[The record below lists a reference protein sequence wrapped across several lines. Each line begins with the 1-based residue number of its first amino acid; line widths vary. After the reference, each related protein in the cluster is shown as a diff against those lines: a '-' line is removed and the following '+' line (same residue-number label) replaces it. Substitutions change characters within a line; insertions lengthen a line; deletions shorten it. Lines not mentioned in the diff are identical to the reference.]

1 MRRTFGSIATIT
13 TVVAVMLAPSA
24 SFATSISASKLS
36 SELLTLGQM
45 PTGWTSSSTTDDGLG
60 CLHNLLEPSGVKQTH
75 ASQAYFLGTV
85 DQLPKFDEK
94 IATYANVKT
103 AYKKIIARINSCH
116 VTDGLVNGVMV
127 TGTVAPMSFA
137 HFGNASSTYAMVDSD
152 VRGTF
157 GRCLRVSVSREQRR
171 VQTLLMENP
180 AVRRQCGT
188 SSLRR
193 VQGTRNWLLGT
204 NESNATWLCHQR
216 CEHVDDR
223 CVRRTSG
230 HRPCADH
237 HGRRQ
242 SRECGRSAQTRRP
255 P

>member
-103 AYKKIIARINSCH
+103 AYKKIIARINSCR

-152 VRGTF
+152 VRGTLHYDYTIVRKGNF
-157 GRCLRVSVSREQRR
+157 VAAFLEGSFPSVVASEFQSLVSKGVSR
-171 VQTLLMENP
+171 L
-180 AVRRQCGT
+180 
-188 SSLRR
+188 S
-193 VQGTRNWLLGT
+193 
-204 NESNATWLCHQR
+204 
-216 CEHVDDR
+216 
-223 CVRRTSG
+223 
-230 HRPCADH
+230 
-237 HGRRQ
+237 
-242 SRECGRSAQTRRP
+242 
-255 P
+255 

>member
-1 MRRTFGSIATIT
+1 MRRTFGSVATIT

-45 PTGWTSSSTTDDGLG
+45 PTGWSSSSTTDDGLG

-152 VRGTF
+152 VRGTLHYDYTIVRKGNIVAAF
-157 GRCLRVSVSREQRR
+157 LEGSFPSVVASEFESLVSKGVSR
-171 VQTLLMENP
+171 L
-180 AVRRQCGT
+180 
-188 SSLRR
+188 S
-193 VQGTRNWLLGT
+193 
-204 NESNATWLCHQR
+204 
-216 CEHVDDR
+216 
-223 CVRRTSG
+223 
-230 HRPCADH
+230 
-237 HGRRQ
+237 
-242 SRECGRSAQTRRP
+242 
-255 P
+255 

>member
-152 VRGTF
+152 VRGTLHYDYTIVRKGNIVAAF
-157 GRCLRVSVSREQRR
+157 LEGSFPSVVASEFQSLVSKGVSR
-171 VQTLLMENP
+171 L
-180 AVRRQCGT
+180 
-188 SSLRR
+188 S
-193 VQGTRNWLLGT
+193 
-204 NESNATWLCHQR
+204 
-216 CEHVDDR
+216 
-223 CVRRTSG
+223 
-230 HRPCADH
+230 
-237 HGRRQ
+237 
-242 SRECGRSAQTRRP
+242 
-255 P
+255 

>member
-36 SELLTLGQM
+36 SELLTPGQM

-116 VTDGLVNGVMV
+116 VTDGLVDGVMV

-152 VRGTF
+152 VRGTLHYDYTIVRKGNIVAAF
-157 GRCLRVSVSREQRR
+157 LEGSFPSVVASEFQSLVSKGVSR
-171 VQTLLMENP
+171 L
-180 AVRRQCGT
+180 
-188 SSLRR
+188 S
-193 VQGTRNWLLGT
+193 
-204 NESNATWLCHQR
+204 
-216 CEHVDDR
+216 
-223 CVRRTSG
+223 
-230 HRPCADH
+230 
-237 HGRRQ
+237 
-242 SRECGRSAQTRRP
+242 
-255 P
+255 

>member
-1 MRRTFGSIATIT
+1 MRRTFGSVATIT

-94 IATYANVKT
+94 IATYANVKA

-152 VRGTF
+152 VRGTLHYDYTIVRKGNIVAAF
-157 GRCLRVSVSREQRR
+157 LEGSFPSVVASEFQSLVSKGVSR
-171 VQTLLMENP
+171 L
-180 AVRRQCGT
+180 
-188 SSLRR
+188 S
-193 VQGTRNWLLGT
+193 
-204 NESNATWLCHQR
+204 
-216 CEHVDDR
+216 
-223 CVRRTSG
+223 
-230 HRPCADH
+230 
-237 HGRRQ
+237 
-242 SRECGRSAQTRRP
+242 
-255 P
+255 

>member
-152 VRGTF
+152 VRGTLHYDYTIVRKGNIVAAF
-157 GRCLRVSVSREQRR
+157 LEGSFPSVVASEFQSLVSQGVSR
-171 VQTLLMENP
+171 L
-180 AVRRQCGT
+180 
-188 SSLRR
+188 S
-193 VQGTRNWLLGT
+193 
-204 NESNATWLCHQR
+204 
-216 CEHVDDR
+216 
-223 CVRRTSG
+223 
-230 HRPCADH
+230 
-237 HGRRQ
+237 
-242 SRECGRSAQTRRP
+242 
-255 P
+255 

>member
-1 MRRTFGSIATIT
+1 
-13 TVVAVMLAPSA
+13 MLAPSA

-137 HFGNASSTYAMVDSD
+137 HFGNASSTYTMVDSD
-152 VRGTF
+152 VRGTLHYDYTIVRKGNIVAAF
-157 GRCLRVSVSREQRR
+157 LEGSFPSVVASEFQSLVSKGVSR
-171 VQTLLMENP
+171 L
-180 AVRRQCGT
+180 
-188 SSLRR
+188 S
-193 VQGTRNWLLGT
+193 
-204 NESNATWLCHQR
+204 
-216 CEHVDDR
+216 
-223 CVRRTSG
+223 
-230 HRPCADH
+230 
-237 HGRRQ
+237 
-242 SRECGRSAQTRRP
+242 
-255 P
+255 

>member
-36 SELLTLGQM
+36 SELLTPGQM

-152 VRGTF
+152 VRGTLHYDYTIVRKGNIVAAF
-157 GRCLRVSVSREQRR
+157 LEGSFPSVVASEFQSLVSKGVSR
-171 VQTLLMENP
+171 L
-180 AVRRQCGT
+180 
-188 SSLRR
+188 S
-193 VQGTRNWLLGT
+193 
-204 NESNATWLCHQR
+204 
-216 CEHVDDR
+216 
-223 CVRRTSG
+223 
-230 HRPCADH
+230 
-237 HGRRQ
+237 
-242 SRECGRSAQTRRP
+242 
-255 P
+255 